1 MSGPFIFDDLPNIL
15 ENQNIRINSLCVKDI
30 ITAGFESPASN
41 RPVSNI
47 SFALDYYFH
56 KYNVA
61 GYHLVNILIH
71 IMAGIFLYFFV
82 KTTLSIPW
90 LRSSYGPYAWIP
102 FFTASIWLLHPIQS
116 QSVTY
121 IVQRMNSLAA
131 TFYILALL
139 LYAKARVSVKK
150 GEKRALF
157 AGCIFAGILAL
168 GSKEIAGTLPIF
180 IVLYEWY
187 FFQDLNWT
195 WLKRH
200 TLLFTSILILFAF
213 MAFMFVGS
221 HPLEIILESY
231 KTRDFTMTQR
241 VLTEFRVVIHYISLL
256 IFPHPSRLNLDYDF
270 PLSYSLI
277 DPITT
282 LFSMGAIVGLIVL
295 AVLLAKKERVLSFC
309 ILWFLGNLAI
319 ESSVIGLE
327 IIFEHRTYL
336 PSMLVSL
343 MAVILA
349 YRYIRPKWLSSG
361 VMCGVLILCSVWT
374 YERNCVW
381 SNDVSLWA
389 DCVEKSPGKA
399 RPHYNLGV
407 ALEDHGRLKEAIS
420 QFSEAL
426 RIKPN
431 HARSHD
437 NLGGA
442 LARQGKLK
450 EAISQFSEALRIKP
464 DYAKAHNNLGNAL
477 ASQGKLKEAI
487 SQFSEALRIKPDF
500 AEAHYN
506 LGIALTKQEKFKE
519 AIGHYFEALRIK
531 PDYADAHYN
540 LGNVLAR
547 QGRLKEAIGHFSEA
561 LRIRPGFVAARQNME
576 LVQRLLRRSSAS
588 SKTSVKP

>member
-1 MSGPFIFDDLPNIL
+1 
-15 ENQNIRINSLCVKDI
+15 
-30 ITAGFESPASN
+30 
-41 RPVSNI
+41 
-47 SFALDYYFH
+47 
-56 KYNVA
+56 
-61 GYHLVNILIH
+61 
-71 IMAGIFLYFFV
+71 
-82 KTTLSIPW
+82 
-90 LRSSYGPYAWIP
+90 
-102 FFTASIWLLHPIQS
+102 
-116 QSVTY
+116 
-121 IVQRMNSLAA
+121 
-131 TFYILALL
+131 
-139 LYAKARVSVKK
+139 
-150 GEKRALF
+150 
-157 AGCIFAGILAL
+157 
-168 GSKEIAGTLPIF
+168 
-180 IVLYEWY
+180 
-187 FFQDLNWT
+187 
-195 WLKRH
+195 
-200 TLLFTSILILFAF
+200 
-213 MAFMFVGS
+213 
-221 HPLEIILESY
+221 LEIILESY